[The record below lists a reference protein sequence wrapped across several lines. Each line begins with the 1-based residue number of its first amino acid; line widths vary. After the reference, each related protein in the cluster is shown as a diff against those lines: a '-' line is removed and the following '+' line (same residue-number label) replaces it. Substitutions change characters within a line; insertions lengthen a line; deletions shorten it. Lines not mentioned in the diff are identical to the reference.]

1 MANVGFL
8 SIDFMASEKFWTM
21 GRLHIA
27 TSVVKSWLV
36 IGIYDFSPLLAALI
50 CGEQVFT
57 QPPRI
62 MAKRLLHSF
71 RCAAVHFW
79 GVMMGLRRIF
89 TKQNTKNKPTN
100 KQNIVPPRIA
110 VSLCLFSPMFIRL

>member
-8 SIDFMASEKFWTM
+8 SIDFMASEEFWTM
-21 GRLHIA
+21 GRLHMA

-62 MAKRLLHSF
+62 MAAQQRDCFTHSDVLLCISGES
-71 RCAAVHFW
+71 RW
-79 GVMMGLRRIF
+79 G
-89 TKQNTKNKPTN
+89 
-100 KQNIVPPRIA
+100 
-110 VSLCLFSPMFIRL
+110 